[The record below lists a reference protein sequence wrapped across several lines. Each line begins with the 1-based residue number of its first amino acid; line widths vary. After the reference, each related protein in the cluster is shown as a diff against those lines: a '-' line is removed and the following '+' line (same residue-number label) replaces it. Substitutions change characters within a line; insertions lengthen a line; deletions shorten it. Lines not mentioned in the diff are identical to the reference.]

1 MSAQRSGGV
10 VFAAMVILITGS
22 LNLIWGISALSQD
35 EYFDEGGLLFESL
48 ETWGWAYLLLG
59 VVQLGVAALVF
70 ADNRI
75 GYALGMFGAF
85 LAILVNFA
93 SVGAYPIW
101 SVMLIALNFLVL
113 WALATNA

>member
-1 MSAQRSGGV
+1 MPEQRSGGV

-22 LNLIWGISALSQD
+22 LNLIWGISALS
-35 EYFDEGGLLFESL
+35 EKHYFDEGGLLFESL

-59 VVQLGVAALVF
+59 ALQLGIAALIF

-85 LAILVNFA
+85 LAILVSFA

-101 SVMLIALNFLVL
+101 SVMLIAVNFLVL